1 LGLSSSTEE
10 DSEELQSSEEYE
22 EALDYIRS
30 MIKTTLPSDGGDAS
44 TTSSRYIN
52 ASSWQRARV
61 QLPRAWLHGVRIEEM
76 NTDDTLS
83 TTAGD
88 GSDGSNNNH
97 IGQVPLQYTLQ
108 CSVDDGSKMLEIPL
122 YSIPTSSYNYNNS
135 QSSSIP
141 LQHQQKIDIS
151 NEILQEITHNY
162 NIESSASFISLALYH
177 RYNKSGEGSA
187 DSPTL
192 KVSTRLL
199 DQLVEMQQDNEKK
212 KDITSPRYC
221 WTLPTN
227 TEEDINTIIPKEGLP
242 LYRSLASI
250 KEEDKRVLGKL
261 EEQNFGKDDI
271 TSLASS
277 SSSSF
282 NNSNNNNTTNS
293 SSTYRSTPQG
303 TESSAGIGNVKK
315 SLTLEQQATQEKLKA
330 AWKIALQRQD
340 EGALEKIQLAME
352 ELELEVVSNPTNEED
367 SEYVEMINELREEQS
382 TLDKIQLAMQES
394 DVSEDVPERDYS
406 GGEDV
411 VGLISDL
418 EEATTASASAAEEE
432 SLIEED
438 DDDK

>member
-1 LGLSSSTEE
+1 MVCVWYALLTEEESIDDEECIIDNDGGGCLVEDELGLSSSTEE
-10 DSEELQSSEEYE
+10 DSELQRSEEEYQ
-22 EALDYIRS
+22 EALNYIRS
-30 MIKTTLPSDGGDAS
+30 MIKTTLPSDGEDTGSS

-76 NTDDTLS
+76 NSDASLS
-83 TTAGD
+83 TT
-88 GSDGSNNNH
+88 SDDSNNN
-97 IGQVPLQYTLQ
+97 IGQVPLQYILQ
-108 CSVDDGSKMLEIPL
+108 CSVDDGSKTLEVPL
-122 YSIPTSSYNYNNS
+122 FSIPSSYYNSS

-141 LQHQQKIDIS
+141 IQQKKINIS

-199 DQLVEMQQDNEKK
+199 DKLVQMQQDNEKTEK
-212 KDITSPRYC
+212 ETGPRYY
-221 WTLPTN
+221 WTLPT
-227 TEEDINTIIPKEGLP
+227 TDDDINTIIQKEGLP

-261 EEQNFGKDDI
+261 KEQNFGKDDI
-271 TSLASS
+271 SSLAFS

-282 NNSNNNNTTNS
+282 NNGNNTTNSSS

-330 AWKIALQRQD
+330 AWKIA
-340 EGALEKIQLAME
+340 
-352 ELELEVVSNPTNEED
+352 
-367 SEYVEMINELREEQS
+367 
-382 TLDKIQLAMQES
+382 QES
-394 DVSEDVPERDYS
+394 PSLCCL
-406 GGEDV
+406 V
-411 VGLISDL
+411 VC
-418 EEATTASASAAEEE
+418 
-432 SLIEED
+432 
-438 DDDK
+438 

>member
-1 LGLSSSTEE
+1 MLTEDITTESDDDDECIIDDGNGGCLVEDELGLSSSTEE
-10 DSEELQSSEEYE
+10 DGEELQSSDEEFQD
-22 EALDYIRS
+22 ALDYIRS

-83 TTAGD
+83 ST
-88 GSDGSNNNH
+88 SDDNNND
-97 IGQVPLQYTLQ
+97 IVQVPLQYTLQ
-108 CSVDDGSKMLEIPL
+108 CSVDDGSKMLEVPL
-122 YSIPTSSYNYNNS
+122 FSIPSDYNS
-135 QSSSIP
+135 QSLSIP
-141 LQHQQKIDIS
+141 IQQKKKIDIS

-177 RYNKSGEGSA
+177 RYNKSGDGSA

-199 DQLVEMQQDNEKK
+199 NQLVEMQQDNEEKK
-212 KDITSPRYC
+212 KEKSPRYC
-221 WTLPTN
+221 WTLPN
-227 TEEDINTIIPKEGLP
+227 TDDDDINTIIQKGGLP

-261 EEQNFGKDDI
+261 EEQNFGKDD
-271 TSLASS
+271 SLASS
-277 SSSSF
+277 SSSSS
-282 NNSNNNNTTNS
+282 NNSNNTTNSS

-330 AWKIALQRQD
+330 AWKIA
-340 EGALEKIQLAME
+340 
-352 ELELEVVSNPTNEED
+352 
-367 SEYVEMINELREEQS
+367 
-382 TLDKIQLAMQES
+382 QES
-394 DVSEDVPERDYS
+394 PSLCCL
-406 GGEDV
+406 V
-411 VGLISDL
+411 VCMMCSNMK
-418 EEATTASASAAEEE
+418 S
-432 SLIEED
+432 
-438 DDDK
+438 